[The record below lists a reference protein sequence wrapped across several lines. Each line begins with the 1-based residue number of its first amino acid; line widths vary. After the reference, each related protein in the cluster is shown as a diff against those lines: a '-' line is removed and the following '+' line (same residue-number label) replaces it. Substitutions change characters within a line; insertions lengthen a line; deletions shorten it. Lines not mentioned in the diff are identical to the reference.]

1 MALMAS
7 DGTDGTC
14 THAVNMH
21 TIAPMLW
28 IFHTILRI
36 CCELAVNMHTIAP
49 MLSSVRPHSLTNL
62 DEWEASDC
70 L

>member
-1 MALMAS
+1 
-7 DGTDGTC
+7 
-14 THAVNMH
+14 
-21 TIAPMLW
+21 MLW

-62 DEWEASDC
+62 TNLDEWEASDC